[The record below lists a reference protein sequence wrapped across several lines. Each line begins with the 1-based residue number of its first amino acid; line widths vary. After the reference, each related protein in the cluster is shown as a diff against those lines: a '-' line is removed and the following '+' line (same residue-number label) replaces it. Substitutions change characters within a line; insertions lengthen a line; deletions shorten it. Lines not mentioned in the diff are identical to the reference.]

1 MTALLDVEGLTL
13 DRAGT
18 RVLDIGA
25 LAVEAGAVLALIG
38 PNGSGKTTLLK
49 TLASLLAP
57 ASGRIRFRGEPL
69 GPRPDGYRRRVTMVF
84 QAPLLFDAS
93 VRSNLESGLRLHGL
107 PAPERAARVGEAAAR
122 FGVEHLLDRSARN
135 LSGGEAQRTSLAR
148 AFALR
153 PEILFLDEPFA
164 ALDPPTREALL
175 DDLARILKETRTTTV
190 LATHDQMEALRLAD
204 RIAVLRQGRIVQEGP
219 AQEVFNAPADAF
231 VAEFVGMETILA
243 GRVAA
248 TAPGEFQVAAGG
260 RLLVAMGGAEPGAEV
275 RLGIRPEHVTLL
287 RPPGDP
293 GSARN
298 HFPGTVTRIV
308 PRGPFFKVELD
319 CGFPLA
325 AYVTAVSLEELGLAL
340 GSPVVASFKAT
351 AVHVLRT

>member
-1 MTALLDVEGLTL
+1 MTALLEVEGLTL

-18 RVLDIGA
+18 RVLDIGSLA
-25 LAVEAGAVLALIG
+25 LEAGAVLALIG

-49 TLASLLAP
+49 ALASLLAP

-69 GPRPDGYRRRVTMVF
+69 GPAYRRRVTMVF

-93 VRSNLESGLRLHGL
+93 VRANLESGLRLHGI
-107 PAPERAARVGEAAAR
+107 AGPERAMRVREAADR
-122 FGVEHLLDRSARN
+122 FGVAHLLDRSARN

-153 PEILFLDEPFA
+153 PELLFLDEPFA
-164 ALDPPTREALL
+164 ALDPPSREALL

-190 LATHDQMEALRLAD
+190 LATHEPMDALRLAG
-204 RIAVLRQGRIVQEGP
+204 RIAVLNQGRIVQEGP
-219 AQEVFNAPADAF
+219 ALEVLHAPADPF
-231 VAEFVGMETILA
+231 VAEFVGMETFLA
-243 GRVAA
+243 GRAA
-248 TAPGEFQVAAGG
+248 VTARGEFQVEAGG
-260 RLLVAMGGAEPGAEV
+260 RAVVALGQVEPGAEV
-275 RLGIRPEHVTLL
+275 RIGIRPENVTLL

-298 HFPGTVTRIV
+298 HLPGTVTRIV

-325 AYVTAVSLEELGLAL
+325 AYVTAVSLEELGLAH
-340 GSPVVASFKAT
+340 GSPVVAAFKAT
-351 AVHVLRT
+351 AVHVLRR